1 MESKD
6 IFDLAIVLTM
16 VFFIVRGYFNGFI
29 GEVAGIVSIVAG
41 LGAAHNFSDRLSP
54 NLTVIAD
61 PGFRNIAAYVVILV
75 AVMIVV
81 AVIARVLQKVINFSF
96 AAGADRL
103 CGAGIGFIKGTILCA
118 LVLLMLRKFFADA
131 VFMTQSRVLP
141 YFDAIVEQMR
151 SWLPPD
157 LLTRVGM

>member
-6 IFDLAIVLTM
+6 IFDLAIILTM
-16 VFFIVRGYFNGFI
+16 VIFIVRGYFNGFI
-29 GEVAGIVSIVAG
+29 AEVAGIVSIAAG
-41 LGAAHNFSDRLSP
+41 LLAAHNFGDQLAP
-54 NLTVIAD
+54 NLTFITD
-61 PGFRNIAAYVVILV
+61 PGIRNISAYVIILL
-75 AVMIVV
+75 AVMIIV
-81 AVIARVLQKVINFSF
+81 AVCARILQKVVTFSF

-118 LVLLMLRKFFADA
+118 LALLVLRKFFADA
-131 VFMTQSRVLP
+131 VFLTQSRVLP

-157 LLTRVGM
+157 LLTQVGI